1 MHRVAACRE
10 AFIGGAGGVGGDDFQ
25 GLKGNVQLFRRD
37 LLKGRLETLAEFG
50 FAGERRDAAIGIYAN
65 PGIKKRCRCKTAWGL
80 GRRGGRRRVL
90 ILPKRVR

>member
-50 FAGERRDAAIGIYAN
+50 FARDEITNLRQG
-65 PGIKKRCRCKTAWGL
+65 K
-80 GRRGGRRRVL
+80 V
-90 ILPKRVR
+90 V